1 MPHIAPLIPYIY
13 VRARNVAEGIDT
25 HEERL
30 PNGPV
35 LPSAQG
41 SSLNLMGKVSKTRP
55 LSKMKAGKTWKQT
68 TTIVLSMRCG
78 AFGLCTRCRR
88 ILGCSA
94 DYPPPPLDSSLLYRC
109 QRIRKGWCGCGNRL
123 AEKERQNRRPFHIS
137 GRFYMGKHLKAEI
150 LLVANFLLNIR

>member
-1 MPHIAPLIPYIY
+1 MSRHWCHIYTY
-13 VRARNVAEGIDT
+13 ARETLPKGLHT

-30 PNGPV
+30 SNGPV